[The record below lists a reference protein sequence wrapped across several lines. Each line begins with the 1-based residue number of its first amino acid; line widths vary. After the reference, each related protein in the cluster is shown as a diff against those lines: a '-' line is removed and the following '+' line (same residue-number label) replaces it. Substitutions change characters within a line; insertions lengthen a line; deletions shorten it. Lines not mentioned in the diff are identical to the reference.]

1 MKNILVPIDFSP
13 ASHNAALYAVSLAQI
28 IDVKVYLVNVVLSPI
43 SVDSSIRTLLQE
55 TSILMNQEI
64 AKLSKGNSV
73 KIEGFLRE
81 GYAEEKIAEAAKEVD
96 AGLIVMGMKGE
107 RKGVSVFGSI
117 TTAFVRETTYPVFV
131 IPDEATYKPIENIT
145 FASDFDPTTE
155 IDRYSILLDLA
166 EGTHAQINLLNVQKD
181 SSSISLEDIIGKM
194 KTSIAFS
201 RHKHSFNAING
212 NNIEEGINKFIES
225 NATDVLAMVAHK
237 HSIFDRLFG
246 KVHTQRMSY
255 QTKIPLLILQNE

>member
-96 AGLIVMGMKGE
+96 AGLIVMGMRGE

-145 FASDFDPTTE
+145 FASDFDPATE

-201 RHKHSFNAING
+201 RHKHSFNAINEK
-212 NNIEEGINKFIES
+212 NIEEGITKFIKS

-246 KVHTQRMSY
+246 KVHTQKMSY